1 MAPMAKTKEG
11 AYFLD
16 FNPLHFAEILDYL
29 RTGRIARFEKD
40 SNLLEGVK
48 NLADYFGLTEL
59 IKELGSTEDNDW
71 VTLDLEGK
79 KEIKM
84 SLATLTRFRNS
95 TLAKVHS
102 RIREFPTEFHSFFDQ
117 CFSQSL
123 LDTI

>member
-1 MAPMAKTKEG
+1 M
-11 AYFLD
+11 D

-59 IKELGSTEDNDW
+59 IKELGSTEDNVW

-95 TLAKVHS
+95 TLAKVG
-102 RIREFPTEFHSFFDQ
+102 E
-117 CFSQSL
+117 
-123 LDTI
+123 

>member
-16 FNPLHFAEILDYL
+16 FNPVHFSEILDYL

-59 IKELGSTEDNDW
+59 IMELESTEDNGW
-71 VTLDLEGK
+71 VTLDLEGQ

-84 SLATLTRFRNS
+84 SLATLTQFEDS
-95 TLAKVHS
+95 TLAKVV
-102 RIREFPTEFHSFFDQ
+102 E
-117 CFSQSL
+117 
-123 LDTI
+123 

>member
-16 FNPLHFAEILDYL
+16 FNPLHFKEILDYL
-29 RTGRIARFEKD
+29 RTGRIVLFEKD

-84 SLATLTRFRNS
+84 SLATLTRFKDS
-95 TLAKVHS
+95 TLAKVV
-102 RIREFPTEFHSFFDQ
+102 E
-117 CFSQSL
+117 
-123 LDTI
+123 

>member
-29 RTGRIARFEKD
+29 RTGRIVLFEKD

-79 KEIKM
+79 KEIRM
-84 SLATLTRFRNS
+84 SMRTLTRFKSS
-95 TLAKVHS
+95 TLAKVG
-102 RIREFPTEFHSFFDQ
+102 TE
-117 CFSQSL
+117 
-123 LDTI
+123 

>member
-1 MAPMAKTKEG
+1 MAPMAMTKDG

-16 FNPLHFAEILDYL
+16 VDPSHFREILNYL
-29 RTGRIARFEKD
+29 RYGKMATKD
-40 SNLLEGVK
+40 SDLLEGVK
-48 NLADYFGLTEL
+48 NLADYFCLTEL

-117 CFSQSL
+117 CLSQSL